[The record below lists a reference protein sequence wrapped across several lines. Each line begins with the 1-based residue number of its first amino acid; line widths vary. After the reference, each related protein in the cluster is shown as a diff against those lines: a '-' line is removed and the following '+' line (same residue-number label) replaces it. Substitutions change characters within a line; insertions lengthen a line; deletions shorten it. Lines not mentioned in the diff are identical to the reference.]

1 MLGFATVDEFA
12 EDSESLMGVVGAFAL
27 RPCQHSVSQLLRH
40 RLPLSAEDCDETEG
54 HLLEAEGGSDGLFD
68 EAGYLVGLCEEHAE
82 VILSEA
88 IEGRVCTGAL
98 CAKINPESRVSAARP
113 NVGRRVVGSRLY
125 CDNCFRL
132 REDSGVT
139 PAKPVRVPKTLV
151 SAGASAGASVSPL
164 TETGSTPGSGG
175 LMARAL
181 RYVLAMTFR
190 WQGVALA
197 FSRSSPSLPPMRSAR
212 SFEAR
217 MTRRQ

>member
-27 RPCQHSVSQLLRH
+27 RPCQHPVSQLLRH

-54 HLLEAEGGSDGLFD
+54 RLHEAEDGLDGLFD
-68 EAGYLVGLCEEHAE
+68 EAGYLTGLCEEHAE

-151 SAGASAGASVSPL
+151 SADASADASVSPL
-164 TETGSTPGSGG
+164 TETGSTPGPGWVDG
-175 LMARAL
+175 A
-181 RYVLAMTFR
+181 
-190 WQGVALA
+190 G
-197 FSRSSPSLPPMRSAR
+197 SSVCG
-212 SFEAR
+212 
-217 MTRRQ
+217 Q